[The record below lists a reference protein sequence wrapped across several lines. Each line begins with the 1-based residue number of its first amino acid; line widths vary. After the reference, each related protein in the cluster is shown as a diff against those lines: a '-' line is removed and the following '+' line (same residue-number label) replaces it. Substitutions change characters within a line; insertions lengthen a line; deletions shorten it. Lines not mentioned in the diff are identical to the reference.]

1 MIPTPMPAG
10 TELFNVKT
18 ALCLLAMAAFG
29 QQPPKSSCE
38 FDGFDTNAK
47 LAEVRPQPLAITNP

>member
-1 MIPTPMPAG
+1 MPAG